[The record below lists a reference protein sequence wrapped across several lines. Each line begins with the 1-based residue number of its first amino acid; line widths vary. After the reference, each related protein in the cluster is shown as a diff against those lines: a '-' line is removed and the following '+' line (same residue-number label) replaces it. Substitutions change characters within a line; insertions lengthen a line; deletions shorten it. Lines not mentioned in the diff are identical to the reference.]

1 MSLIHACYPSWTSLY
16 GFSSWA
22 AVAASFTSHTP
33 MKNLSLVVAC
43 SAIALSACS
52 KSPVDIVKS
61 SYIDDA
67 RTTTVANGLS
77 KRPLCKSTHWD
88 SFKDDKGRAVV
99 QYKCAIVDGDDF
111 LKDRRDDYLERAIKD
126 AEIAVTSAVGTRDSI
141 LQMIEEDYP
150 DSRRSIE
157 RLQSGIERVQALPT
171 QGLTEKEQING
182 RLFQI
187 QEIERVLGERRRD
200 AQRELESSER
210 AIVTAKERNNPEM
223 LRKEALARHPVHKD
237 AAEVFQWI
245 VNGEGRAVLTY
256 GEIQAVGTNGQE
268 QTLMKYN
275 QPGAMLNLA
284 TQAQESKI
292 LDYMRGIGL
301 ASFTGALG
309 R

>member
-1 MSLIHACYPSWTSLY
+1 
-16 GFSSWA
+16 
-22 AVAASFTSHTP
+22 

-61 SYIDDA
+61 SYIDGA
-67 RTTTVANGLS
+67 RTTTVANGLN

-88 SFKDDKGRAVV
+88 SFKDEKGRVVV
-99 QYKCAIVDGDDF
+99 QYKCSIADGNDF
-111 LKDRRDDYLERAIKD
+111 LKEGRDDYLERTTKD
-126 AEIAVTSAVGTRDSI
+126 ADIALRRAVRERDSI
-141 LQMIEEDYP
+141 VQRIEEDYP
-150 DSRRSIE
+150 DSRRNIE
-157 RLQSGIERVQALPT
+157 RLQRGIERFRAMPK
-171 QGLTEKEQING
+171 QGLAEKEQIDG

-200 AQRELESSER
+200 AQRELDSSER
-210 AIVTAKERNNPEM
+210 DIVSAQKRNDPET
-223 LRKEALARHPVHKD
+223 LKKEAFAQHPVYKE
-237 AAEVFQWI
+237 ASEIFQWI
-245 VNGEGRAVLTY
+245 VNREGRAVLTY
-256 GEIQAVGTNGQE
+256 GEIQAMSANGRE

-275 QPGAMLNLA
+275 RPEAMLSVA

>member
-1 MSLIHACYPSWTSLY
+1 M
-16 GFSSWA
+16 
-22 AVAASFTSHTP
+22 
-33 MKNLSLVVAC
+33 
-43 SAIALSACS
+43 
-52 KSPVDIVKS
+52 
-61 SYIDDA
+61 
-67 RTTTVANGLS
+67 
-77 KRPLCKSTHWD
+77 
-88 SFKDDKGRAVV
+88 
-99 QYKCAIVDGDDF
+99 
-111 LKDRRDDYLERAIKD
+111 ERAIKD